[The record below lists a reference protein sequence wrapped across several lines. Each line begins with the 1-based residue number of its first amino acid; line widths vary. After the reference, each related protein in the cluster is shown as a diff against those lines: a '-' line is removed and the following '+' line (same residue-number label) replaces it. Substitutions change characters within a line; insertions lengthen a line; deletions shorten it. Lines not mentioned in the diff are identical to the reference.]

1 MQIVLSRCLWSALFT
16 DTNEGMKSMVKY
28 QRELVPERLFLISTV
43 KAVPLNKEFQS
54 MLEAAGVRV
63 ICGSKRNR
71 FSHLVERY
79 SEAGTEIIGCASVRD
94 IELVRT
100 ILRRGGVIIACG
112 KIVKTW
118 CTLETTIDPGD
129 YFFAKMR
136 LMGADSLGYRR
147 KSAGA
152 EDCSENR

>member
-129 YFFAKMR
+129 YFFCQNEIDGRRFAR
-136 LMGADSLGYRR
+136 LQEKIGGR
-147 KSAGA
+147 
-152 EDCSENR
+152 